1 MALLATFV
9 GINKHSDPRISD
21 LTGAA
26 SDATALWALF
36 SDSFPKIQSHLLL
49 DDQADAQAIRQTM
62 DNSLGAATPQ
72 DTALFFFAGH
82 GSPGHQLIPHDTLR
96 EELETTTIPMAEL
109 ADRLNSSHARAAVII
124 LDCCFSGGAT
134 ARVLQDVPAPR
145 TGMIT
150 VADLQGKGRV
160 IIAASKDD
168 QAAYE
173 IRGHGLLTK
182 ALLETFKN
190 STDGVDIG
198 AVMDGVG
205 RRVRAEAGRFGW
217 DQTPVIFNLIEGGL
231 RFPPLKP
238 GPLYA
243 KAFPE
248 TSGIKIKEKVHDLK
262 AFNIPDKVVT
272 EWECRFSELNCL
284 QIEAV
289 NDYRVLDGTSLLVV
303 APTTSGK
310 TFIGEM
316 SAAKAI
322 ADGRKAVFLLPY
334 RALTNEK
341 YEDFLFLYG
350 KKLDLRVVRCTG
362 DYTDDTD
369 SFIKGRYDI
378 ALLTYEMFLG
388 QSIAFPSSLNKIG
401 LLVLDEA
408 QFIADPT
415 RGINVELL
423 LTNLI
428 SARDRG
434 VEPQIVALSAVI
446 GAVNHF
452 DEWLGCKTLFTYERP
467 VPLIEGVLD
476 RNGMYQYIEPG
487 GEEKIEQ
494 LLPPHAI
501 IQRKQKAG
509 SQDVIVP
516 LVKKLISD
524 GEQIL
529 IFRNQRGSTIGC
541 ANYLANELHLPPATE
556 VINQLPEHDPSI
568 ASASLRRALNGG
580 TTFHNSDLNREERLA
595 IEQEFRKPNGS
606 IRAMVATTTV
616 AAGVNTPASTVIIV
630 ETFFYGDERRD
641 FTVAEYKN
649 MAGRAGRLGLNE
661 KGRSILLAD
670 TTFNRERLFYQYI
683 KSELDQITSS
693 FNPNDIDTWI
703 LRLLS
708 QVKSVPKDKIVHM
721 LTSTYGGYLESRR
734 NPDWHQLIQQRLND
748 LLDKMLSLGLL
759 EEEDDR
765 LRLTLLGKVC
775 GASSLSFRS
784 ALNLVT
790 LLKKISNSLTAESLI
805 ACLQTV
811 PEVGGYTSIFKKGR
825 KESAWQRDVT
835 SYYGVDITQ
844 ALQIG
849 AYDQYD
855 YYARCKRAAI
865 LWNWIKGEPI
875 EGIERHFSITPYAGS
890 VGAGDV
896 RGYADRTRMYLR
908 AAYDITDVLLLG
920 EGPDEEAVDRLLKQ
934 LEAGLPADA
943 LDLLNLPIALPRGEY
958 LALYNADYKKPDS
971 VFSLSE
977 EELQKYVGEVRVKQL
992 IAYRP

>member
-21 LTGAA
+21 LTGAVR
-26 SDATALWALF
+26 DATALWALF
-36 SDSFPKIQSHLLL
+36 SDSFPDIHPHLFT
-49 DDQADAQAIRQTM
+49 DNQANAQAIRQAM
-62 DNSLGAATPQ
+62 DDTLGAATPQ

-82 GSPGHQLIPHDTLR
+82 GTPGHQLVPYDTLR
-96 EELETTTIPMAEL
+96 EELESTTIPMDEL
-109 ADRLNSSHARAAVII
+109 ADRLNSSRARAVVVI

-134 ARVLQDVPAPR
+134 ARVLQDVPVPR

-173 IRGHGLLTK
+173 LRGHGLLTQ
-182 ALLETFKN
+182 ALLDTFKN
-190 STDGVDIG
+190 SKDGVDVG
-198 AVMDGVG
+198 ALMDGVTQ
-205 RRVRAEAGRFGW
+205 RMRAEAGRFGW

-238 GPLYA
+238 GLLYA
-243 KAFPE
+243 SAFPD
-248 TSGIKIKEKVHDLK
+248 TSGIQVREKVHDLE
-262 AFNIPDKVVT
+262 AFNISAEVVA
-272 EWECRFSELNCL
+272 EWEGRFSELNYL
-284 QIEAV
+284 QLKAV
-289 NDYRVLDGTSLLVV
+289 NDYRVLDGASLLVV

-322 ADGRKAVFLLPY
+322 VDGRKAVFLLPY

-341 YEDFLFLYG
+341 YEDFQSLYG
-350 KKLDLRVVRCTG
+350 DRLSLRVVRCTG

-369 SFIKGRYDI
+369 SFIRGRYDI

-388 QSIAFPSSLNKIG
+388 LSIAVPASLNKIG

-428 SARDRG
+428 SAHDRG

-446 GAVNHF
+446 GAINHF
-452 DEWLGCKTLFTYERP
+452 DEWLGCKTLFTHERP

-476 RNGMYQYIEPG
+476 RSGTYQYIEPE
-487 GEEKIEQ
+487 GEEKTEQ
-494 LLPPHAI
+494 LLPPHTI
-501 IQRKQKAG
+501 IQRKKRAG

-516 LVKKLISD
+516 LVQKLISD
-524 GEQIL
+524 GEQVL
-529 IFRNQRGSTIGC
+529 IFRNQRGSTVGC

-568 ASASLRRALNGG
+568 ASDSLRRALNGG
-580 TTFHNSDLNREERLA
+580 TAFHNSDLTREERLA
-595 IEQEFRKPNGS
+595 IEQEFRDPKGA
-606 IRAMVATTTV
+606 IRAMAATTTI
-616 AAGVNTPASTVIIV
+616 AAGVNTPASTAIIV
-630 ETFFYGDERRD
+630 ETFFYGDERHD

-661 KGRSILLAD
+661 KGRSILIAD
-670 TTFNRERLFYQYI
+670 TAFDRERLFSRYVKGELEQI
-683 KSELDQITSS
+683 KSS
-693 FNPNDIDTWI
+693 FDPNDIDTWT
-703 LRLLS
+703 LRLLA
-708 QVKSVPKDKIVHM
+708 QVKSAHRDQIVRM
-721 LTSTYGGYLESRR
+721 IASTYGGYLESTRH
-734 NPDWHQLIQQRLND
+734 PDWHQLIQQRLKA
-748 LLDKMLSLGLL
+748 LLERMLSLELL
-759 EEEDDR
+759 EEEEDR
-765 LRLTLLGKVC
+765 LRLTLLGKAC
-775 GASSLSFRS
+775 GTSNLSFRS

-790 LLKKISNSLTAESLI
+790 LLKRISKSLTAERLM

-835 SYYGVDITQ
+835 GYYGVDITQ
-844 ALQIG
+844 ALQGG
-849 AYDQYD
+849 ADDQYD

-865 LWNWIKGEPI
+865 LWAWINGEPI
-875 EGIERHFSITPYAGS
+875 EAIEKRFSITPFAGS

-896 RGYADRTRMYLR
+896 RGYADRTRMYLCT
-908 AAYDITDVLLLG
+908 AYDIADVLLLG
-920 EGPDEEAVDRLLKQ
+920 EGPDEEAIDRLLEQ
-934 LEAGLPADA
+934 LETGLPADA
-943 LDLLNLPIALPRGEY
+943 LELLNLPIALPRGEY
-958 LALYNADYKKPDS
+958 LALYNAGHKEPDS
-971 VFSLSE
+971 VFTLSD
-977 EELQKYVGEVRVKQL
+977 EELRRYVGQVRIKQL
-992 IAYRP
+992 IAHRT